1 MEKLKS
7 KNKVLLGL
15 SGGVDSTTAALLL
28 KKNGFDVT
36 GYFFDVTGENTEGR
50 DDAQRVADQLEIPL
64 VSDDVSQIF
73 KETVIDNFLS
83 EYSEGRTPNPC
94 VICNPNVK
102 FKKLLENAD
111 RIGAYY
117 IATGHYCRIVY
128 DHEKGFYFVRRAANE
143 KKDQTYMLYRLG
155 QDVLSRL
162 IFPLGEFSDKNDI
175 RSIARENRLDN
186 ADKKDSQ
193 EICFIPEG
201 KSYDDYMKS
210 CGIKDIPG
218 DFVDKEGNIL
228 GKHKGISH
236 YTVGQRKG
244 LGIALGKPAFVLRI
258 DRKTNR
264 VIIGSNED
272 LFSTKV
278 ICDDYI
284 FTAADADYWNG
295 KKVSAKIRYSA
306 IPFEAILTIDNKKI
320 TATFSEPQ
328 RAVTPGQSIVFYDGD
343 KVIGGGFIK

>member
-28 KKNGFDVT
+28 KKKGFDVT

-94 VICNPNVK
+94 VVCNPNVK

-128 DHEKGFYFVRRAANE
+128 DREKDFYFVRRAANE

-155 QDVLSRL
+155 QDVLRRL

-193 EICFIPEG
+193 EICFIP
-201 KSYDDYMKS
+201 
-210 CGIKDIPG
+210 
-218 DFVDKEGNIL
+218 EGNIL

-264 VIIGSNED
+264 VIIGGNED

-306 IPFEAILTIDNKKI
+306 IPSEAILTIDNKKI